1 MISLGSAL
9 FVLALALFL
18 QWFIFTDWTHRHDQ
32 LHIGAIFAALVTW
45 FFVLR
50 SQQAAR
56 RRQIELLQRLET
68 IRWMNDRIRN
78 ALQSID
84 LLAFAHSEA
93 AEQVRGSVETIAT
106 VLQQATGSP
115 QTPASIVAGQKPAA
129 GKKPVRPVGLS
140 PDISS
145 NDISSHGISSHDI
158 SSHDALS
165 RDAHRSLSEKSVR
178 H

>member
-1 MISLGSAL
+1 MTRATLSSRRARSRLAIWMISLGSAL
-9 FVLALALFL
+9 FVLALTLLL

-32 LHIGAIFAALVTW
+32 LHIGAVFAAVVTW

-56 RRQIELLQRLET
+56 RRQLELLQQLET

-93 AEQVRGSVETIAT
+93 AEQVRGSVDTIAAILHE
-106 VLQQATGSP
+106 VLQTTGISH
-115 QTPASIVAGQKPAA
+115 TPAASAA
-129 GKKPVRPVGLS
+129 RRKTVGAV
-140 PDISS
+140 
-145 NDISSHGISSHDI
+145 
-158 SSHDALS
+158 ALS
-165 RDAHRSLSEKSVR
+165 EEGDSSLFQKSAR
-178 H
+178 N

>member
-1 MISLGSAL
+1 MTRTILSSRRVISRLAIWIISLGSAL

-32 LHIGAIFAALVTW
+32 LHIGAILAALVTW

-56 RRQIELLQRLET
+56 QRQIELLHQLET

-84 LLAFAHSEA
+84 LLAFVHSEA
-93 AEQVRGSVETIAT
+93 AEQVRGSVDTIAAILHEVQKT
-106 VLQQATGSP
+106 TGISHA
-115 QTPASIVAGQKPAA
+115 PAAAVAGRKTARSVEPS
-129 GKKPVRPVGLS
+129 G
-140 PDISS
+140 
-145 NDISSHGISSHDI
+145 
-158 SSHDALS
+158 DAES
-165 RDAHRSLSEKSVR
+165 SLSGKSAR
-178 H
+178 N